1 MSMNRQSHDNN
12 KTLGEQIA
20 KFKEEI
26 SLLVEIKDNLERRNE
41 EIKQE
46 HHLAMMQLKTENIE
60 LLEKLSMGETTKRE
74 ETIKKLENQIINLK
88 VELTKNARNLQEQTA
103 KNEQLLVDNT
113 KLSQKVKKY
122 KKEAK
127 KELRSIND
135 TAISQLH
142 KQHEEKK
149 QMAKRIIELEEVILD
164 YSCGKVREE
173 KETKLKET
181 ETKQN
186 LESDWQKK
194 SRASS
199 RAIGIKDQRKEIQYS
214 QVSNNETFSQLGQLR
229 EMYTL
234 IRKEEER
241 FNKLFELQVID
252 ENQIENTEVRP
263 IFKVLKFLKRVQN
276 KLDQTKNPEFLTN
289 IKEIEFLKGRIQE
302 LQGIKDDKENLS
314 SINLSKTR

>member
-1 MSMNRQSHDNN
+1 
-12 KTLGEQIA
+12 
-20 KFKEEI
+20 
-26 SLLVEIKDNLERRNE
+26 
-41 EIKQE
+41 
-46 HHLAMMQLKTENIE
+46 MMQLKTENIE

-88 VELTKNARNLQEQTA
+88 VELTKNARNLQQQTA

-173 KETKLKET
+173 KETRLKET

-214 QVSNNETFSQLGQLR
+214 QISNNETFS
-229 EMYTL
+229 
-234 IRKEEER
+234 
-241 FNKLFELQVID
+241 
-252 ENQIENTEVRP
+252 
-263 IFKVLKFLKRVQN
+263 
-276 KLDQTKNPEFLTN
+276 
-289 IKEIEFLKGRIQE
+289 
-302 LQGIKDDKENLS
+302 
-314 SINLSKTR
+314 